1 MNVKYPI
8 ATDANPSS
16 EAALQELI
24 SKIRAE
30 PTGHYLLSEGGRWHG
45 GIHITEHS
53 HRNHAFEPI
62 RALADG
68 ELVAYR
74 ITEDYL
80 QSTYQDQI
88 LQYSNSFC
96 LLRHQCPIPE
106 SENTFTF
113 YSLYMHLRPL
123 KYLPGRLYR
132 VKNARS
138 IRNTAS
144 PGHADAN
151 RTTLPTASLIE
162 CLPDVPAEQHQLGE
176 GEGASEYLFVKA
188 RRYNP
193 DNEESGNEFWIALHE
208 KNKPDFYTDGFEAQ
222 NTQPHWLP
230 QPRITPPDD
239 HQTREGAIPLPEP
252 ENALELQRDQLVIL
266 ETPIPIR

>member
-1 MNVKYPI
+1 MHARYPI
-8 ATDANPSS
+8 NTIANPSS

-24 SKIRAE
+24 NKVRAE

-80 QSTYQDQI
+80 QSTFQDQT

-123 KYLPGRLYR
+123 KDQPSRLYR
-132 VKNARS
+132 VKSIRS
-138 IRNTAS
+138 IRSTAN
-144 PGHADAN
+144 PTHADAN
-151 RTTLPTASLIE
+151 RTTLPAGSLIE
-162 CLPDVPAEQHQLGE
+162 CLVDVPAEQHTLNN
-176 GEGASEYLFVKA
+176 SEYLFIKA
-188 RRYNP
+188 RTYNQ
-193 DNEESGNEFWIALHE
+193 DSGAGSEPFWIALHE
-208 KNKPDFYTDGFEAQ
+208 KNRPSFHTDGF
-222 NTQPHWLP
+222 
-230 QPRITPPDD
+230 
-239 HQTREGAIPLPEP
+239 
-252 ENALELQRDQLVIL
+252 
-266 ETPIPIR
+266 